1 MGTSS
6 PSWVQQHF
14 IPSQPGAAA
23 HARMLHS
30 PNYPPYKG
38 RFFFLSFPFTCL
50 TALKHKF
57 LPRPTCSDQQG
68 PDSKGFK
75 ASKPTKAGGAVW
87 LCCSSRLQDVMTWDF
102 KGVLCIRAGVLQPL
116 GKSQCMCL
124 LCLSLIAL
132 VNEFL
137 VHWTLRNALLNKMRV
152 INQLSK
158 RARLLIVLTY
168 LSH

>member
-1 MGTSS
+1 MTQVLPKPCGNFQPELSS
-6 PSWVQQHF
+6 AALYSKPARGCGSCPYAAFTQLPS
-14 IPSQPGAAA
+14 
-23 HARMLHS
+23 
-30 PNYPPYKG
+30 YKG

-75 ASKPTKAGGAVW
+75 ALKPTKAGGAVW

-132 VNEFL
+132 LNEFL
-137 VHWTLRNALLNKMRV
+137 VH
-152 INQLSK
+152 
-158 RARLLIVLTY
+158 
-168 LSH
+168 

>member
-1 MGTSS
+1 MQSRRAFLGNCFDSGVTKTMWELPARVEFSS
-6 PSWVQQHF
+6 TLFQA
-14 IPSQPGAAA
+14 SQGLRLMPICCI
-23 HARMLHS
+23 HPTTLIQS
-30 PNYPPYKG
+30 KI
-38 RFFFLSFPFTCL
+38 FLSFTFTCL
-50 TALKHKF
+50 TALKRKF

-102 KGVLCIRAGVLQPL
+102 KGVLCIQAGVLQPL

-137 VHWTLRNALLNKMRV
+137 VH
-152 INQLSK
+152 
-158 RARLLIVLTY
+158 
-168 LSH
+168 